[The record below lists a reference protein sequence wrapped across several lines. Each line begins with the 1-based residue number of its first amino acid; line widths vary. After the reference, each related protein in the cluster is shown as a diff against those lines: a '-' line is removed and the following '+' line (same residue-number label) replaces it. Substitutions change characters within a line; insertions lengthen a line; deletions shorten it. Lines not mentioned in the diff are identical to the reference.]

1 MALGAA
7 VRPYESVGRDPRYV
21 TLGSLPKVPESGTW
35 GLRAS
40 RFPVLPRTLPAD
52 ADGPNPVARP
62 ALDTLPALGIV
73 VNSLICLCV

>member
-7 VRPYESVGRDPRYV
+7 VRPYESVAKAPRYV
-21 TLGSLPKVPESGTW
+21 TLGTLAIEPEIGTW

-40 RFPVLPRTLPAD
+40 CFPVLPRTLPAD
-52 ADGPNPVARP
+52 ADGPDPVARP